1 MTTFNYAKSAATALK
16 LLTKFGRTVTRR
28 NYTVGTYSPST
39 GANAV
44 TYADTTWKGALL
56 DFGAGK
62 TLERGSL
69 IQVGDKRL
77 LLEAGA
83 APQLEDHMIVGSTEY
98 AIISVGEVN
107 PAGTSVLFDLHL
119 RGA

>member
-1 MTTFNYAKSAATALK
+1 M
-16 LLTKFGRTVTRR
+16 
-28 NYTVGTYSPST
+28 
-39 GANAV
+39 

-83 APQLEDHMIVGSTEY
+83 APQLEDHMIVGSDEY
-98 AIISVGEVN
+98 TIVSIGALEPSGI
-107 PAGTSVLFDLHL
+107 AVLFDLHL
-119 RGA
+119 RK

>member
-1 MTTFNYAKSAATALK
+1 MTFDYAKTATTALR
-16 LLTKFGRTVTRR
+16 LLTKFGRDVVRR
-28 NYTVGTYSPST
+28 NYSVGVYDPAT

-83 APQLEDHMIVGSTEY
+83 TPQLEDHMIVGTVEY

-119 RGA
+119 RGV